1 MSDHRWFMLLFF
13 LFLCYGAA
21 GLGFIWTSS
30 SVGTWYAELMKPSFN
45 PPGWIFAPV
54 WSVLYFLMA
63 LSAWLVWRR
72 AGWSGARFALALF
85 FVQLALNVAWSGLFF
100 GLRRPGAALVE
111 ILILLGTIVA
121 TVLAFRPVS
130 RLAFWLMVPYALWV
144 AFAALRNF
152 KIWQLNSGTA

>member
-1 MSDHRWFMLLFF
+1 MSDNRWLMLLFF

-21 GLGFIWTSS
+21 ALGSIWTSS
-30 SVGTWYAELMKPSFN
+30 SVGTWYAELRKPSFN
-45 PPGWIFAPV
+45 PPSWIFAPV

-72 AGWSGARFALALF
+72 TGWSGARFALALF

-100 GLRRPGAALVE
+100 GLHRPGTALVE

-130 RLAFWLMVPYALWV
+130 LPAFWLMVPYALWV
-144 AFAALRNF
+144 AFAALLNF